1 LDGYVIKIA
10 FGGSMKNIGIIT
22 NNEKDIGFAYTN
34 MLIQSIIKHG
44 GQAVLPTQ
52 SVTRGMDGLDNEVDE
67 ICSKCDLIICLGGD
81 GTFLKTARTAY
92 LYNLPILGI
101 NLGSLGFLT
110 DIEKGEIDKAVEN
123 IFDNK
128 FNIEERMML
137 TYKIYKCG
145 KLHAED
151 VAINDVVISR
161 AGIPR
166 ILHLST
172 YIDDNFFDMFP
183 GDGIVVATPTGS
195 TGYSMSAGGPIAEP
209 TSKLILVSPICPHM
223 LYSRSFVADYERR
236 VRICVSD
243 GFEHTALVTADGQKN
258 YEITGGD
265 YIEIEKAHTIVKILK
280 IHSKNFFTVLRN
292 KIYDRK
298 EE

>member
-1 LDGYVIKIA
+1 
-10 FGGSMKNIGIIT
+10 MKNIGIIT
-22 NNEKDIGFAYTN
+22 NNEKDVGFAYTN
-34 MLIQSIIKHG
+34 MLIESIRKFG
-44 GQAVLPTQ
+44 GQAVIPTR
-52 SVTRGMDGLDNEVDE
+52 SVTKGMEGLDNEVEE
-67 ICSKCDLIICLGGD
+67 ICSKCELIICLGGD

-110 DIEKGEIDKAVEN
+110 DIEKGEIDKAVES
-123 IFDNK
+123 IFRN
-128 FNIEERMML
+128 NYIIEERMML
-137 TYKIYKCG
+137 SSRIYKEG
-145 KLHAED
+145 KLFAED
-151 VAINDVVISR
+151 VAINDVSISR

-195 TGYSMSAGGPIAEP
+195 TAYSMSAGGPIAEP
-209 TSKLILVSPICPHM
+209 TSKLIIVTPICPHM
-223 LYSRSFVADYERR
+223 LYSRSFVASEERR
-236 VRICVSD
+236 VKVSVSD
-243 GFEHTALVTADGQKN
+243 GFEHKALVTVDGQKN

-265 YIEIEKAHTIVKILK
+265 YIEIEKAASKVKILK

>member
-1 LDGYVIKIA
+1 
-10 FGGSMKNIGIIT
+10 MKNIGIIT

-34 MLIQSIIKHG
+34 MLMESIRKFG
-44 GQAVLPTQ
+44 GQAVLPTS
-52 SVTRGMDGLDNEVDE
+52 SVTRGMEGLEDEVAE

-92 LYNLPILGI
+92 LFDIPILGI

-110 DIEKGEIDKAVEN
+110 DIEKGEIDKAVEC
-123 IFDNK
+123 IFQNN
-128 FNIEERMML
+128 FVIEERMML
-137 TYKIYKCG
+137 SSKIYKDG
-145 KLHAED
+145 KLFAQD
-151 VAINDVVISR
+151 VSINDVSISR
-161 AGIPR
+161 AGILR

-195 TGYSMSAGGPIAEP
+195 TAYSMSAGGPIAEP
-209 TSKLILVSPICPHM
+209 TAKLIIVTPICPHL
-223 LYSRSFVADYERR
+223 LYSRSFVASDERKIK
-236 VRICVSD
+236 ICVSD
-243 GFEHTALVTADGQKN
+243 GFEHKALVTVDGQKN

-265 YIEIEKAHTIVKILK
+265 YIEIEKSDATVKILK
-280 IHSKNFFTVLRN
+280 IQSKNFFTVLRN